1 MPLSCLFNVTSKFR
15 KRRQQSRQM
24 TFSVPVIVV
33 GNITVGG
40 TGKTPM
46 VAHLVTELQAR
57 GFRVGV
63 ASRGYHGSINKPTL
77 INHQHHASE
86 VGDEPLL
93 LFQQTHADIMVGP
106 DRLEVIGAL
115 IERGA
120 YDVLICDDGLQD
132 YRFEHT
138 VEIAMVDAERQF
150 GNARLLPAGPLREPV
165 TRVQWCDFVVTT
177 GAPEANIS
185 HDHMQLKIDHAC
197 NMNVPDDKQPLTHWQ
212 GQKVHAVAAIANPQR
227 FFNALRDAGLQVTPH
242 AFPDHAT
249 FTHSELTFTD
259 QKPVFMTAKDA
270 VKCSQYT
277 LDNTWYVPLQTQLPD
292 DFMARL
298 MACLKINS
306 ANYPGNTHG

>member
-1 MPLSCLFNVTSKFR
+1 MPLASLFSAARKLR
-15 KRRQQSRQM
+15 KRRQQSRQI

-46 VAHLVTELQAR
+46 VAHLVAELQAL

-63 ASRGYHGSINKPTL
+63 ASRGYHGSINKPTV
-77 INHQHHASE
+77 INRQHRASE

-165 TRVQWCDFVVTT
+165 TRVQLCDFVVTT
-177 GAPEANIS
+177 GAPVANIS
-185 HDHMQLKIDHAC
+185 HDHIQMKIDHAC
-197 NMNVPDDKQPLTHWQ
+197 NMNLPDDKQPLTHWQ
-212 GQKVHAVAAIANPQR
+212 GKMVHAVAAIANPQR

-242 AFPDHAT
+242 AFPDHAI
-249 FTHSELTFTD
+249 FTHSDITFAD

-270 VKCSQYT
+270 VKCSHYT

-298 MACLKINS
+298 MACFNNKCTIHS
-306 ANYPGNTHG
+306 RNTHG